1 MWVIYFCY
9 EGFTGKCEIRIIAC
23 MIREEKSL
31 SHDGA
36 RKPRSVIQNAGNLFL
51 LGGVYQQ
58 V

>member
-1 MWVIYFCY
+1 MHDKV
-9 EGFTGKCEIRIIAC
+9 
-23 MIREEKSL
+23 IREEKSL